1 MDLPAPWRRRMLGKE
16 SSMTTMAVVS
26 QVVEV
31 VVERALTGALGE
43 IHSTLKPERVQ
54 EWLAAHPEWS
64 LDSTGQV
71 LQRIRSFPS
80 AAVAAHFAS
89 FVSGLA
95 SSVALPALLKVTGDT
110 VHISLGSP
118 GGQCQAPLTE
128 NVLTLAGQV
137 G

>member
-1 MDLPAPWRRRMLGKE
+1 
-16 SSMTTMAVVS
+16 MTTKSVVS

-31 VVERALTGALGE
+31 VVEQALAVAME
-43 IHSTLKPERVQ
+43 RVRSTLKPERVQ

-80 AAVAAHFAS
+80 ATVAAQFAS

-95 SSVALPALLKVTGDT
+95 SSVALPALLKVIGDT
-110 VHISLGSP
+110 VHVSLGSP
-118 GGQCQAPLTE
+118 GGQSQAPLTE
-128 NVLTLAGQV
+128 NVLTLAGHV

>member
-1 MDLPAPWRRRMLGKE
+1 MLRKE
-16 SSMTTMAVVS
+16 SSMTTKSVVS
-26 QVVEV
+26 QVLEV
-31 VVERALTGALGE
+31 VVEQALSGVMGRVGSE
-43 IHSTLKPERVQ
+43 LKPERVQ

-80 AAVAAHFAS
+80 SAAAAHFAS

-95 SSVALPALLKVTGDT
+95 SSVELPALLKVIGDT
-110 VHISLGSP
+110 VHISLSSP
-118 GGQCQAPLTE
+118 GEASQAPLTE
-128 NVLTLAGQV
+128 HVLTLAHHV

>member
-1 MDLPAPWRRRMLGKE
+1 
-16 SSMTTMAVVS
+16 MTTMPVVS

-31 VVERALTGALGE
+31 VVEQALTGALERVGA
-43 IHSTLKPERVQ
+43 TLKPERVQ

-80 AAVAAHFAS
+80 GMAAAQFAS

-95 SSVALPALLKVTGDT
+95 SSVALPALLTVAGDT

-118 GGQCQAPLTE
+118 GGRYQASLSE
-128 NVLTLAGQV
+128 NVLTLAGHV

>member
-1 MDLPAPWRRRMLGKE
+1 
-16 SSMTTMAVVS
+16 MTTKAVVS

-31 VVERALTGALGE
+31 VVEQALSGVMGE
-43 IHSTLKPERVQ
+43 IRSTLKPERVQ

-64 LDSTGQV
+64 LDPTGQV

-80 AAVAAHFAS
+80 SSVAAHFAS

-95 SSVALPALLKVTGDT
+95 SSVALPALLKVIGDT

-118 GGQCQAPLTE
+118 GEPSHAPLTE
-128 NVLTLAGQV
+128 NALTLAGHV

>member
-1 MDLPAPWRRRMLGKE
+1 
-16 SSMTTMAVVS
+16 MTTKSVVS
-26 QVVEV
+26 LSGVL
-31 VVERALTGALGE
+31 ERVGSA
-43 IHSTLKPERVQ
+43 LKPERVQ

-64 LDSTGQV
+64 LDPTGQV

-80 AAVAAHFAS
+80 ATAAAHFAS

-95 SSVALPALLKVTGDT
+95 SSVALPALLKVIGDT

-118 GGQCQAPLTE
+118 GEASQAPLTE
-128 NVLTLAGQV
+128 SVLTLAHHV

>member
-1 MDLPAPWRRRMLGKE
+1 MEAPDVRKE
-16 SSMTTMAVVS
+16 SSMTTKPVVC

-31 VVERALTGALGE
+31 AVEQALSGVMERVGSA
-43 IHSTLKPERVQ
+43 LKPERVQ

-80 AAVAAHFAS
+80 STAAAHFVS

-95 SSVALPALLKVTGDT
+95 SSVALPALLKVIGDT
-110 VHISLGSP
+110 VHVSLSAP
-118 GGQCQAPLTE
+118 GGQSQAPLTE
-128 NVLTLAGQV
+128 TVLTLAHHV

>member
-1 MDLPAPWRRRMLGKE
+1 
-16 SSMTTMAVVS
+16 MTTSTVVS

-31 VVERALTGALGE
+31 VAEQALSGVLERVGSE
-43 IHSTLKPERVQ
+43 LKPERVQ

-64 LDSTGQV
+64 LEAGKV

-80 AAVAAHFAS
+80 SSAAAHFAS

-95 SSVALPALLKVTGDT
+95 SSVALPALLKVIGNA
-110 VHISLGSP
+110 VHISLNPSQGP
-118 GGQCQAPLTE
+118 APAPLTE
-128 NVLTLAGQV
+128 NHLTLAGHI

>member
-1 MDLPAPWRRRMLGKE
+1 
-16 SSMTTMAVVS
+16 MTTRSVVS

-31 VVERALTGALGE
+31 VVESALGGAVE
-43 IHSTLKPERVQ
+43 GVRSTLKPERVQ

-64 LDSTGQV
+64 LDATGQV

-95 SSVALPALLKVTGDT
+95 SSAALPALLKVTGDT

-118 GGQCQAPLTE
+118 GGQYQAPLTE
-128 NVLTLAGQV
+128 NLLTLADSV

>member
-1 MDLPAPWRRRMLGKE
+1 
-16 SSMTTMAVVS
+16 MTTKPVVS
-26 QVVEV
+26 QVVQV
-31 VVERALTGALGE
+31 MVEQAMAAAGE
-43 IHSTLKPERVQ
+43 RIGTALKPERVQ

-64 LDSTGQV
+64 LHPTEQV

-80 AAVAAHFAS
+80 ASAAAHFAS

-95 SSVALPALLKVTGDT
+95 SSVALPALLKVIGDT

-118 GGQCQAPLTE
+118 GEPTQASLTE
-128 NVLTLAGQV
+128 NVLTLAGHV